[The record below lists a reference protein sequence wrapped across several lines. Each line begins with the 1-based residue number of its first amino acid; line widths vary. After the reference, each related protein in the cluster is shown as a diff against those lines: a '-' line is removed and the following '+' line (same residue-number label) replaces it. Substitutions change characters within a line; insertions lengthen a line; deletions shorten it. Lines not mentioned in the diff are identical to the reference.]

1 MNFKKIIFV
10 IPALIIVLSSC
21 GAEYSNELSL
31 SGKIIVPHEL
41 APEIKGPVFVGV
53 SYTDDVELMRSEP
66 LEQIAVIVPAEDSG
80 FHIDITE
87 SGLKPGDNVFIF
99 AFADNDYSGGIP
111 NPTEGD
117 IVGFFVDEESL
128 STRFTLKQ
136 GDSVVTL
143 NTGRRTYDISPEVI
157 GVIEGSDAG
166 EVIIIAY
173 AGDFNSLN
181 FSDLDTDA
189 IIGYKKINK
198 GSAPC
203 SFELKILPYITP
215 AKYSMP
221 ILGVYIIALLDR
233 NGNGIPDAGDTIGF
247 PVNGTAGDYPMAM
260 NIQDRVNSCG
270 SIHFRKTISEPA
282 DPGNPMK
289 ITGTFDAPDD
299 YDGTPMFIVV
309 AKSSDPEE
317 VFTNMVDTVKYF
329 RNVTADY
336 SGSDGVF
343 SFNEDLSSSGLS
355 AGDTVMIIALW
366 DKDFNGGL
374 PEATAGDITG
384 FLQNKG
390 DFAYSVPLNSGINS
404 VSKGSDGDYLFNGA
418 GGYDFSLKRKIY
430 RHSASIKFKLE
441 KGNLSDT
448 EFANGNVVQVIAL
461 HDPEGNALADK
472 NIGMDKIIA
481 SKRVLIQHDINSTV
495 TSRYSM
501 NVLPAIPLSIQGVNP
516 DDFYIPDIYIA
527 AFLDSNGNGKP
538 DTGEKVAFY
547 YKTVLWVIDTPD
559 KITLY
564 DGANVPGKNIKF
576 SQTY

>member
-1 MNFKKIIFV
+1 MNFSNIIFGITV
-10 IPALIIVLSSC
+10 FMFFLVSC
-21 GAEYSNELSL
+21 GAENSDGLSL
-31 SGKIIVPHEL
+31 SGEIIVPQEL
-41 APEIKGPVFVGV
+41 APEIRGPVFAVV
-53 SYTDDVELMRSEP
+53 SYTDDVELLRSDP
-66 LEQIAVIVPAEDSG
+66 LEQIAAIVPADDSG
-80 FHIDITE
+80 FQIDLAET
-87 SGLKPGDNVFIF
+87 GLKPGDNVFIF

-128 STRFTLKQ
+128 STGFTLKQ
-136 GDSVVTL
+136 GNSFVTL
-143 NTGRRTYDISPEVI
+143 NAERRTYDISPGVI
-157 GVIEGSDAG
+157 GVIEGNDAG
-166 EVIIIAY
+166 DVIIIAY

-198 GSAPC
+198 DYAPC

-233 NGNGIPDAGDTIGF
+233 NSNGVPDAGDVIGF
-247 PVNGTAGDYPMAM
+247 PTNGRAGDYPMAM
-260 NIQDRVNSCG
+260 NIQNRVNSCG
-270 SIHFRKTISEPA
+270 TMYFRKTISEPA
-282 DPGNPMK
+282 DQGKPLK

-336 SGSDGVF
+336 KSSDGVF
-343 SFNEDLSSSGLS
+343 TFDEDLSSSGLT

-366 DKDFNGGL
+366 DKDFTGGL
-374 PEATAGDITG
+374 PEATAEDVTG
-384 FLQNKG
+384 FLQSRG
-390 DFAYSVPLNSGINS
+390 SFAFSVQLSSGINS
-404 VSKGSDGDYLFNGA
+404 VTKGEGGNYLYNGA
-418 GGYDFSLKRKIY
+418 GGFDFSLKRRIY

-441 KGNLSDT
+441 KGNLNDT

-461 HDPEGNALADK
+461 HDPEGNALANK
-472 NIGMDKIIA
+472 NIDMDKIIA
-481 SKRVLIQHDINSTV
+481 SARVLVHHDINSAV
-495 TSRYSM
+495 TSRYSI
-501 NVLPAIPLSIQGVNP
+501 NVLPALPALIQGINP

-527 AFLDSNGNGKP
+527 AFLDGNGNGKP
-538 DTGEKVAFY
+538 DYGEKVAFY
-547 YKTVLWVIDTPD
+547 YKTILWVIDAPE